1 MPNKTTDRKSPD
13 RSPEANLDAAIDQ
26 LTKARVKLIAG
37 QDEATADKVKAIIES
52 VKALKDK

>member
-37 QDEATADKVKAIIES
+37 QDEEKADKVRAIIES

>member
-37 QDEATADKVKAIIES
+37 QDEEKADKVRAIIES
-52 VKALKDK
+52 VKALKTE